1 MLEVDEAQNVGEL
14 LRNTRLKKGKTLG
27 DVSKDLCIRKF
38 YLEAIENLSSKDL
51 PPIPYGLGFV
61 RSYAEYLGLN
71 SPRIVQAYRQA
82 VYAEQENEEDTGSE
96 ENTPP
101 VEYAG
106 PNLRHVIIGLVG
118 VVLIFAAWRGVSS
131 YNQEKRLSEEK
142 EMAQNDVVPEPVI
155 IEETEPEQ
163 IDAVSE
169 NTETEKKEPVAEAE
183 TVTKNIEQEI
193 KKSENETINTE
204 VNTEINTEVK
214 TENSVT
220 AEEPETKSTSDEP
233 ASPTPTKIRISF
245 AGPSWLELK
254 QGDKILLSGIYSK
267 GFKYD
272 VPNEAGIV
280 VSVGRYYNVDFY
292 VDGKLTKIASAM
304 KQTNISLDKYILP
317 EQKQE

>member
-38 YLEAIENLSSKDL
+38 YLEAIENLSAKDL
-51 PPIPYGLGFV
+51 PPVPYGLGFV

-118 VVLIFAAWRGVSS
+118 VVLIFAVWRGVSS
-131 YNQEKRLSEEK
+131 YNQEKQLAEEK
-142 EMAQNDVVPEPVI
+142 EIVHNDVVPEPVI
-155 IEETEPEQ
+155 IEENEPALADMGLEDVEAEKTEA
-163 IDAVSE
+163 DAE
-169 NTETEKKEPVAEAE
+169 PAAAEKTAEKEPVKTEAE
-183 TVTKNIEQEI
+183 NVKAAEKNEPAAQPE
-193 KKSENETINTE
+193 
-204 VNTEINTEVK
+204 
-214 TENSVT
+214 
-220 AEEPETKSTSDEP
+220 AEETKTAAAEP
-233 ASPTPTKIRISF
+233 AAATPTKIRISF

>member
-38 YLEAIENLSSKDL
+38 YLEAIENLSAKDL
-51 PPIPYGLGFV
+51 PPVPYGLGFV

-131 YNQEKRLSEEK
+131 YNQEKQLSEEK
-142 EMAQNDVVPEPVI
+142 EIVQNDVVPEPVI
-155 IEETEPEQ
+155 IEENEPALAEMGLEDVEAEKTEA
-163 IDAVSE
+163 DAE
-169 NTETEKKEPVAEAE
+169 PAAAEKTAEKEPAKTEAE
-183 TVTKNIEQEI
+183 NVKAAEKN
-193 KKSENETINTE
+193 
-204 VNTEINTEVK
+204 
-214 TENSVT
+214 
-220 AEEPETKSTSDEP
+220 EPAAQPEAAETKPAAAEP

-272 VPNEAGIV
+272 VPNERGII

>member
-38 YLEAIENLSSKDL
+38 YLEAIENLSAKDL
-51 PPIPYGLGFV
+51 PPVPYGLGFV

-131 YNQEKRLSEEK
+131 YNQEKQLSEEK
-142 EMAQNDVVPEPVI
+142 EIVQNDVVPEPVI
-155 IEETEPEQ
+155 IEENEPALAEMGLEDVEAEKTEA
-163 IDAVSE
+163 DAE
-169 NTETEKKEPVAEAE
+169 PAAAEKTAEKEPAKTEAE
-183 TVTKNIEQEI
+183 NVKAAEKN
-193 KKSENETINTE
+193 
-204 VNTEINTEVK
+204 
-214 TENSVT
+214 
-220 AEEPETKSTSDEP
+220 EPAAQPEAAETKPAAAEP
-233 ASPTPTKIRISF
+233 AAATPTKIRISF

-254 QGDKILLSGIYSK
+254 QGDKVLLSGIYSK

-304 KQTNISLDKYILP
+304 KQTNISFDKYILP
-317 EQKQE
+317 EQKQD

>member
-38 YLEAIENLSSKDL
+38 YLEAIENLSAKDL
-51 PPIPYGLGFV
+51 PPVPYGLGFV

-71 SPRIVQAYRQA
+71 SLRIVQAYRQA

-96 ENTPP
+96 ENTLP

-118 VVLIFAAWRGVSS
+118 VVLIFAVWRGVSS
-131 YNQEKRLSEEK
+131 YNQEKQLAEEK
-142 EMAQNDVVPEPVI
+142 EIVQNDVVPEPVI
-155 IEETEPEQ
+155 IEENEPALADMGLEDVEAEKTEA
-163 IDAVSE
+163 DAE
-169 NTETEKKEPVAEAE
+169 PATAEKTAEKEPVKTEAE
-183 TVTKNIEQEI
+183 NVKAAEKNEPAAQPE
-193 KKSENETINTE
+193 
-204 VNTEINTEVK
+204 
-214 TENSVT
+214 
-220 AEEPETKSTSDEP
+220 AEETKTAAAEP
-233 ASPTPTKIRISF
+233 AAATPTKIRISF

-254 QGDKILLSGIYSK
+254 QGDKVLLSGIYSK

>member
-38 YLEAIENLSSKDL
+38 YLEAIENLSAKDL
-51 PPIPYGLGFV
+51 PPVPYGLGFV

-82 VYAEQENEEDTGSE
+82 VYAEQENEEDTGSD

-118 VVLIFAAWRGVSS
+118 VVLIFAVWRGVSS
-131 YNQEKRLSEEK
+131 YNQEKQLAEEK
-142 EMAQNDVVPEPVI
+142 EIVQNDVVPEPVI
-155 IEETEPEQ
+155 IEENEPALADMGLE
-163 IDAVSE
+163 DVEA
-169 NTETEKKEPVAEAE
+169 EKEEVAAEPAAAEKTVEKEPA
-183 TVTKNIEQEI
+183 
-193 KKSENETINTE
+193 
-204 VNTEINTEVK
+204 K
-214 TENSVT
+214 TENENVKAAEKNEPAAQPE
-220 AEEPETKSTSDEP
+220 AEETKPAAAEP
-233 ASPTPTKIRISF
+233 AAATPTKIRISF

-254 QGDKILLSGIYSK
+254 QGDKVLLSGIYSK

>member
-38 YLEAIENLSSKDL
+38 YLEAIENLSAKDL
-51 PPIPYGLGFV
+51 PPVPYGLGFV

-131 YNQEKRLSEEK
+131 YNQEKQLSEEK
-142 EMAQNDVVPEPVI
+142 EIAQNDVVPEPVI
-155 IEETEPEQ
+155 IEENEPALAEMGLEDVEAEKTEA
-163 IDAVSE
+163 DAE
-169 NTETEKKEPVAEAE
+169 PAAAEKTAEKEPAKTEAE
-183 TVTKNIEQEI
+183 NVKAAEKNEPAAQ
-193 KKSENETINTE
+193 TE
-204 VNTEINTEVK
+204 
-214 TENSVT
+214 
-220 AEEPETKSTSDEP
+220 AAETKPAAAEP
-233 ASPTPTKIRISF
+233 AAATPTKIRISF

-254 QGDKILLSGIYSK
+254 QGDKVLLSGIYSK

-317 EQKQE
+317 EQKQD

>member
-1 MLEVDEAQNVGEL
+1 MLETDEAQNVGEL

-82 VYAEQENEEDTGSE
+82 VYAEQENDEEISNE
-96 ENTPP
+96 ENAPA

-118 VVLIFAAWRGVSS
+118 ILLIFAVWRGVSS

-169 NTETEKKEPVAEAE
+169 NTETEEKEPVAESE
-183 TVTKNIEQEI
+183 TVTKNIEQET

-204 VNTEINTEVK
+204 VNTEVK

-220 AEEPETKSTSDEP
+220 DEETETKSASDEQ

-254 QGDKILLSGIYSK
+254 QGDKVLLSGIYSK

-272 VPNEAGIV
+272 VPNERGII

>member
-38 YLEAIENLSSKDL
+38 YLEAIENLSAKDL
-51 PPIPYGLGFV
+51 PPGPYGLGFV

-118 VVLIFAAWRGVSS
+118 VVLIFAVWRGVSS
-131 YNQEKRLSEEK
+131 YNQEKQLAEEK
-142 EMAQNDVVPEPVI
+142 EIVQNDVVPEPVI
-155 IEETEPEQ
+155 IEENEPALADMGLEDVEAEKTEA
-163 IDAVSE
+163 DAE
-169 NTETEKKEPVAEAE
+169 PAAAEKTAEKEPVKTEAE
-183 TVTKNIEQEI
+183 NVKAAEKNEPAAQPE
-193 KKSENETINTE
+193 
-204 VNTEINTEVK
+204 
-214 TENSVT
+214 
-220 AEEPETKSTSDEP
+220 AEETKTAAAEP
-233 ASPTPTKIRISF
+233 AAATPTKIRISF

-254 QGDKILLSGIYSK
+254 QGDKVLLSGIYSK

-272 VPNEAGIV
+272 VPNERGII

>member
-38 YLEAIENLSSKDL
+38 YLEAIENLSAKDL
-51 PPIPYGLGFV
+51 PPVPYGLGFV

-118 VVLIFAAWRGVSS
+118 VVLIFAVWRGVSS
-131 YNQEKRLSEEK
+131 YNQEKQLAEEK
-142 EMAQNDVVPEPVI
+142 EIVQNDVVPEPVI
-155 IEETEPEQ
+155 IEENEPALADMGLEDVEAEKTEA
-163 IDAVSE
+163 DAE
-169 NTETEKKEPVAEAE
+169 PAAAEKTAEKEPVKTEAE
-183 TVTKNIEQEI
+183 NVKAAEKNDPAAQPE
-193 KKSENETINTE
+193 
-204 VNTEINTEVK
+204 
-214 TENSVT
+214 
-220 AEEPETKSTSDEP
+220 AEETKTAAAEP
-233 ASPTPTKIRISF
+233 AAATPTKIRISF

-254 QGDKILLSGIYSK
+254 QGDKVLLSGIYSK

>member
-1 MLEVDEAQNVGEL
+1 MLETDEAQNVGEL

-38 YLEAIENLSSKDL
+38 YLEAIENLSAKDL

-82 VYAEQENEEDTGSE
+82 VYAEQENDEDISNE
-96 ENTPP
+96 ENAPA

-118 VVLIFAAWRGVSS
+118 ILLIFAVWRGVSS

-155 IEETEPEQ
+155 IEENEPALADMGLEDVEAEKTEA
-163 IDAVSE
+163 DAE
-169 NTETEKKEPVAEAE
+169 PAAAEKTAEKEPAKTEAE
-183 TVTKNIEQEI
+183 NVKAAEKNEPAAQ
-193 KKSENETINTE
+193 TE
-204 VNTEINTEVK
+204 
-214 TENSVT
+214 
-220 AEEPETKSTSDEP
+220 AAETKPAAAEP
-233 ASPTPTKIRISF
+233 AAATPTKIRISF

-254 QGDKILLSGIYSK
+254 QGDKVLLSGIYSK

-317 EQKQE
+317 EQKQD

>member
-38 YLEAIENLSSKDL
+38 YLEAIENLSAKDL
-51 PPIPYGLGFV
+51 PPVPYGLGFV

-131 YNQEKRLSEEK
+131 YNQEKQLSEEK
-142 EMAQNDVVPEPVI
+142 EIAQNDVVPEPVI
-155 IEETEPEQ
+155 IEENEPALAEMGLEDVEAEKTEA
-163 IDAVSE
+163 DAEPAAAEKTAEKEPAKTEAE
-169 NTETEKKEPVAEAE
+169 NVKAAEKKEPAAQTEAAE
-183 TVTKNIEQEI
+183 TKP
-193 KKSENETINTE
+193 
-204 VNTEINTEVK
+204 
-214 TENSVT
+214 
-220 AEEPETKSTSDEP
+220 AAAEP
-233 ASPTPTKIRISF
+233 AAATPTKIRISF

-254 QGDKILLSGIYSK
+254 QGDKVLLSGIYSK

-317 EQKQE
+317 EQKQD

>member
-38 YLEAIENLSSKDL
+38 YLEAIENLSAKDL
-51 PPIPYGLGFV
+51 PPVPYGLGFV

-131 YNQEKRLSEEK
+131 YNQEKQLSEEK
-142 EMAQNDVVPEPVI
+142 EIAQNDVVPEPVI
-155 IEETEPEQ
+155 IEENEPALAEMGLEDVEAEKTEA
-163 IDAVSE
+163 DAE
-169 NTETEKKEPVAEAE
+169 PAAAEKTAEKEPAKTEAE
-183 TVTKNIEQEI
+183 NVKAAEKNEPAAQ
-193 KKSENETINTE
+193 TE
-204 VNTEINTEVK
+204 
-214 TENSVT
+214 
-220 AEEPETKSTSDEP
+220 AAETKPAAAEP
-233 ASPTPTKIRISF
+233 AAATPTKIRISF

-254 QGDKILLSGIYSK
+254 QGDKVLLSGIYSK

>member
-82 VYAEQENEEDTGSE
+82 VYAEQENDENISNE
-96 ENTPP
+96 ENAPA

-118 VVLIFAAWRGVSS
+118 ILLIFAVWRGVSS

-142 EMAQNDVVPEPVI
+142 EIVQNDVVPEPVI
-155 IEETEPEQ
+155 IEENEPALAEMGLEDVEAEKTEA
-163 IDAVSE
+163 DAE
-169 NTETEKKEPVAEAE
+169 PAAAEKTAEKEPAKTEAE
-183 TVTKNIEQEI
+183 NVKAAEKN
-193 KKSENETINTE
+193 
-204 VNTEINTEVK
+204 
-214 TENSVT
+214 
-220 AEEPETKSTSDEP
+220 EPAAQPEAAETKPAAAEP
-233 ASPTPTKIRISF
+233 AAATPTKIRISF

-254 QGDKILLSGIYSK
+254 QGDKVLLSGIYSK

-317 EQKQE
+317 EQKQD

>member
-71 SPRIVQAYRQA
+71 SPRIVQAYRQV
-82 VYAEQENEEDTGSE
+82 VYAEQENDEDISNE
-96 ENTPP
+96 ENAPA

-118 VVLIFAAWRGVSS
+118 ILLIFAVWRGVSS

-142 EMAQNDVVPEPVI
+142 EIVQNDVVPEPVI
-155 IEETEPEQ
+155 IEENEPALADMGLEDVEAEKTEA
-163 IDAVSE
+163 DAE
-169 NTETEKKEPVAEAE
+169 PAAAEKTAEKEPVKTEAE
-183 TVTKNIEQEI
+183 NVKAAEKNEPAAQPE
-193 KKSENETINTE
+193 
-204 VNTEINTEVK
+204 
-214 TENSVT
+214 
-220 AEEPETKSTSDEP
+220 AEETKTAAAEP
-233 ASPTPTKIRISF
+233 AAATPTKIRISF

-317 EQKQE
+317 EQKQD

>member
-38 YLEAIENLSSKDL
+38 YLEAIENLSAKDL
-51 PPIPYGLGFV
+51 PPVPYGLGFV

-118 VVLIFAAWRGVSS
+118 VVLIFAVWRGVSS
-131 YNQEKRLSEEK
+131 YNQEKQLAEEK
-142 EMAQNDVVPEPVI
+142 EIVQNDVVPEPVI
-155 IEETEPEQ
+155 IEENEPALADMGLEDVEAEKTEA
-163 IDAVSE
+163 DAE
-169 NTETEKKEPVAEAE
+169 PAAAEKTAEKEPVKTEAE
-183 TVTKNIEQEI
+183 NVKAAEKNEPAAQPE
-193 KKSENETINTE
+193 
-204 VNTEINTEVK
+204 
-214 TENSVT
+214 
-220 AEEPETKSTSDEP
+220 AEETKTAAAEP
-233 ASPTPTKIRISF
+233 AAATPTKIRISF

-272 VPNEAGIV
+272 VPNERGII

>member
-38 YLEAIENLSSKDL
+38 YLEAIENLSAKDL
-51 PPIPYGLGFV
+51 PPVPYGLGFV

-118 VVLIFAAWRGVSS
+118 VVLIFAVWRGVSS
-131 YNQEKRLSEEK
+131 YNQEKQLAEEK
-142 EMAQNDVVPEPVI
+142 EIVQNDVVPEPVS
-155 IEETEPEQ
+155 IEENEPALADMGLEDVEAEKTEA
-163 IDAVSE
+163 DAE
-169 NTETEKKEPVAEAE
+169 PAAAEKTAEKEPVKTEAE
-183 TVTKNIEQEI
+183 NVKAAEKNEPAAQPE
-193 KKSENETINTE
+193 
-204 VNTEINTEVK
+204 
-214 TENSVT
+214 
-220 AEEPETKSTSDEP
+220 AEETKTAAAEP
-233 ASPTPTKIRISF
+233 AAATPTKIRISF

-254 QGDKILLSGIYSK
+254 QGDKVLLSGIYSK

>member
-38 YLEAIENLSSKDL
+38 YLEAIENLSAKDL
-51 PPIPYGLGFV
+51 PPVPYGLGFV

-118 VVLIFAAWRGVSS
+118 VVLIFAVWRGVSS
-131 YNQEKRLSEEK
+131 YNQEKQLAEEK
-142 EMAQNDVVPEPVI
+142 EIVQNDVVPEPVI
-155 IEETEPEQ
+155 IEENEPALADMGLEDVEAEKTEA
-163 IDAVSE
+163 DAE
-169 NTETEKKEPVAEAE
+169 PAAAEKTAEKEPVKTEAE
-183 TVTKNIEQEI
+183 NVKAAEKNDPAAQPE
-193 KKSENETINTE
+193 
-204 VNTEINTEVK
+204 
-214 TENSVT
+214 
-220 AEEPETKSTSDEP
+220 AEETKTAAAEP
-233 ASPTPTKIRISF
+233 AAATPTKIRISF

-254 QGDKILLSGIYSK
+254 QGDKVLLSGIYSK

-272 VPNEAGIV
+272 VPNERGII

>member
-71 SPRIVQAYRQA
+71 SPRIVQAYRQV
-82 VYAEQENEEDTGSE
+82 VYAEQENDEDISNE
-96 ENTPP
+96 ENAPA

-118 VVLIFAAWRGVSS
+118 ILLIFAVWRGVSS

-142 EMAQNDVVPEPVI
+142 EIVQNDVVPEPVI
-155 IEETEPEQ
+155 IEENEPALADMGLEDVEAEKTEA
-163 IDAVSE
+163 DAE
-169 NTETEKKEPVAEAE
+169 PAAAEKTAEKEPVKTEAE
-183 TVTKNIEQEI
+183 NVKAAEKNEPAAQPE
-193 KKSENETINTE
+193 
-204 VNTEINTEVK
+204 
-214 TENSVT
+214 
-220 AEEPETKSTSDEP
+220 AEETKTAAAEP
-233 ASPTPTKIRISF
+233 AAATPTKIRISF

-254 QGDKILLSGIYSK
+254 QGDKVLLSGIYSK

-317 EQKQE
+317 EQKQD

>member
-38 YLEAIENLSSKDL
+38 YLEAIENLSAKDL
-51 PPIPYGLGFV
+51 PPVPYGLGFV

-118 VVLIFAAWRGVSS
+118 VVLIFAVWRGVSS
-131 YNQEKRLSEEK
+131 YNQEKQLAEEK
-142 EMAQNDVVPEPVI
+142 EIVQNDVVPEPVI
-155 IEETEPEQ
+155 IEENEPALADMGLEDVEAEKTEA
-163 IDAVSE
+163 DAE
-169 NTETEKKEPVAEAE
+169 PAAAEKTAEKEPVKTEAE
-183 TVTKNIEQEI
+183 NVKAAEKNEPAAQPE
-193 KKSENETINTE
+193 
-204 VNTEINTEVK
+204 
-214 TENSVT
+214 
-220 AEEPETKSTSDEP
+220 AEETKTAAAEP
-233 ASPTPTKIRISF
+233 AAATPTKIRISF

>member
-38 YLEAIENLSSKDL
+38 YLEAIENLSAKDL
-51 PPIPYGLGFV
+51 PPVPYGLGFV

-131 YNQEKRLSEEK
+131 YNQEKQLSEEK
-142 EMAQNDVVPEPVI
+142 EIVQNDVVPEPVI
-155 IEETEPEQ
+155 IEENEPALAEMGLEDVEAEKTEA
-163 IDAVSE
+163 DAE
-169 NTETEKKEPVAEAE
+169 PAAAEKTAEKEPVKTEAE
-183 TVTKNIEQEI
+183 NVKAAEKNEPAAQPE
-193 KKSENETINTE
+193 
-204 VNTEINTEVK
+204 
-214 TENSVT
+214 
-220 AEEPETKSTSDEP
+220 AEETKTAAAEP
-233 ASPTPTKIRISF
+233 AAATPTKIRISF

-272 VPNEAGIV
+272 VPNERGII

>member
-38 YLEAIENLSSKDL
+38 YLEAIENLSAKDL
-51 PPIPYGLGFV
+51 PPVPYGLGFV

-118 VVLIFAAWRGVSS
+118 VVLIFAVWRGVSS
-131 YNQEKRLSEEK
+131 YNQEKQLAEEK
-142 EMAQNDVVPEPVI
+142 EIVQNDVVPEPVI
-155 IEETEPEQ
+155 IEENEPALADMGLEDVEAEKTEA
-163 IDAVSE
+163 DAE
-169 NTETEKKEPVAEAE
+169 PAAAEKTAEKEPVKTEAE
-183 TVTKNIEQEI
+183 NVKAAEKN
-193 KKSENETINTE
+193 
-204 VNTEINTEVK
+204 
-214 TENSVT
+214 
-220 AEEPETKSTSDEP
+220 EPAAQPEADETKTAAAEP
-233 ASPTPTKIRISF
+233 AAATPTKIRISF

-272 VPNEAGIV
+272 VPNERGII

>member
-38 YLEAIENLSSKDL
+38 YLEAIENLSAKDL
-51 PPIPYGLGFV
+51 PPVPYGLGFV

-118 VVLIFAAWRGVSS
+118 VVLIFAVWRGVSS
-131 YNQEKRLSEEK
+131 YNQEKQLAEEK
-142 EMAQNDVVPEPVI
+142 EIVQNDVVPEPVI
-155 IEETEPEQ
+155 IEENEPALADMGLEDVEAEKTEA
-163 IDAVSE
+163 DAE
-169 NTETEKKEPVAEAE
+169 PAAAEKTAEKEPVKTEAE
-183 TVTKNIEQEI
+183 NVKAAEKNEPAAQPEAEGTK
-193 KKSENETINTE
+193 TA
-204 VNTEINTEVK
+204 
-214 TENSVT
+214 
-220 AEEPETKSTSDEP
+220 AEEP
-233 ASPTPTKIRISF
+233 AAATPTKIRISF

-254 QGDKILLSGIYSK
+254 QGDKVLLSGIYSK

-272 VPNEAGIV
+272 VPNERGII